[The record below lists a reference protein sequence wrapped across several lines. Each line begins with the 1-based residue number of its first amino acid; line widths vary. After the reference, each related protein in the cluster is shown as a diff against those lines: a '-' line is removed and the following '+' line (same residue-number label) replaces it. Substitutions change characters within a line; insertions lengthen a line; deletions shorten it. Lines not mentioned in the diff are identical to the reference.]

1 MQKVTSFGLPM
12 TVQSLEGL
20 NPNDLNTLVSDA
32 LCTLPRISK
41 PLSNIVYQKTKG
53 NPFFAIAFLKSLTE
67 EKLLEY
73 SIRKRRWVWDL
84 EQVDSMDVTGNVLH
98 LLTSKMCRLS
108 TSIQSTLKL
117 AACFGAKIKECVL
130 AAIATDS
137 DHSDIRDKFEQVVN
151 EGFMVKSGIADFRF
165 VHDKVREAAYS
176 LISES
181 EKNQAST
188 TLRQKRLEFHRLIIG
203 VLTLRLITT
212 IHLSQYHYNIGMLL
226 YSTTKGEAAD
236 NVIIHIVDQIKR
248 GIVQLE
254 GETPELRSNIAKFT
268 VAAVR
273 NAVASSDHVAAFS
286 YSTFALS
293 LLPINGWESHYDLR
307 LWFTIQSAKSCFS
320 VGNVEKAQCIVQ
332 EVIEQCH
339 SLQDKLPAYFL
350 LALSKFHI

>member
-1 MQKVTSFGLPM
+1 
-12 TVQSLEGL
+12 
-20 NPNDLNTLVSDA
+20 
-32 LCTLPRISK
+32 
-41 PLSNIVYQKTKG
+41 
-53 NPFFAIAFLKSLTE
+53 
-67 EKLLEY
+67 
-73 SIRKRRWVWDL
+73 
-84 EQVDSMDVTGNVLH
+84 
-98 LLTSKMCRLS
+98 
-108 TSIQSTLKL
+108 
-117 AACFGAKIKECVL
+117 
-130 AAIATDS
+130 
-137 DHSDIRDKFEQVVN
+137 
-151 EGFMVKSGIADFRF
+151 
-165 VHDKVREAAYS
+165 
-176 LISES
+176 
-181 EKNQAST
+181 
-188 TLRQKRLEFHRLIIG
+188 
-203 VLTLRLITT
+203 
-212 IHLSQYHYNIGMLL
+212 MLL

-236 NVIIHIVDQIKR
+236 NLIIHIVDQIKR